1 MAYSLS
7 LSIDIMARSEKKS
20 NSGEEELEKM
30 RHSASH
36 VLAHAVLKKF
46 PKAKLGIGPAIE
58 NGFYYD
64 FDLPRPLTEEDINDI
79 EKEMKEIIK
88 KDLPFEQIM
97 RDRAE
102 LIAEYEIQDQGYK
115 IDLLKDIP
123 DEKLSTYV
131 TGNSEFMDL
140 CRGPHVKSTGEI
152 GAIAIDRVAGAY
164 WRGDENKPMLQRIY
178 GLAFP
183 TQEELE
189 AYLEHREELLKI
201 DHRKLG
207 KEMDLFSFHE
217 ESPGNA
223 FWHPK
228 GLKIFNTLIA
238 YWRKIH
244 EKEGYVEVRTPVFL
258 TRDTWERSGHLQNYA
273 EKMYL
278 ARTFDSD
285 EFNYAAKPMNCN
297 GGILIYKNT
306 QRSYRDLPLRMG
318 EIGVVHRYESSGE
331 THGLLRVREF
341 TQDDAHIYC
350 TPDQIKDELKGVI
363 RMCKEFYSTFGLEID
378 HMEFSTRPEN
388 SVGTDEMWERAEAI
402 MSEVM
407 KEDDIE
413 DQINEGDGA
422 FYGPKFDF
430 HLKDSMGRT
439 WQCGTI
445 QLDFAQ
451 PENFDL
457 EYIDESG
464 NKVRPTMIHRVL
476 YGSVERFIGILLEN
490 YGGVLPVWISP
501 EPVRI
506 IPIAERHED
515 FADDIAKVLK
525 KDGVYAS
532 ADSRGETM
540 QSRIRDAEL
549 EKIPYVLVIG
559 DKEVDNDT
567 VSVRPHGKKDTGMV
581 SVGEFRTLIKQEIKN
596 KKHAETK

>member
-1 MAYSLS
+1 MLS
-7 LSIDIMARSEKKS
+7 TMPKS
-20 NSGEEELEKM
+20 QNNPNENHEDELEKM

-64 FDLPRPLTEEDINDI
+64 FDLPRPLEDKDIDEI

-88 KDLPFEQIM
+88 KDLPFNQIM
-97 RDRAE
+97 REREE

-115 IDLLKDIP
+115 LDLLKDIP
-123 DEKLSTYV
+123 DEHLSTYV
-131 TGNSEFMDL
+131 TGNNEFVDL
-140 CRGPHVKSTGEI
+140 CRGPHVESTGQI
-152 GAIAIDRVAGAY
+152 GAVAIDRIAGAY
-164 WRGDENKPMLQRIY
+164 WRGDEKKPMLQRIY

-183 TQEELE
+183 TKKELE
-189 AYLEHREELLKI
+189 EFLEHREELLKI

-207 KEMDLFSFHE
+207 KEMDLFSFHD
-217 ESPGNA
+217 ESPGCA

-228 GLKIFNTLIA
+228 GLKVFNSLIE
-238 YWRKIH
+238 YWREIH

-258 TRDTWERSGHLQNYA
+258 TRETWERSGHIQNFA

-278 ARTFDSD
+278 AKTFDAD
-285 EFNYAAKPMNCN
+285 EFNYAAKPMNCD
-297 GGILIYKNT
+297 GGVLIYMSSQK
-306 QRSYRDLPLRMG
+306 SYRDLPLRMG

-350 TPDQIKDELKGVI
+350 TPEQIKDELRGVI
-363 RMCKEFYSTFGLEID
+363 RMCMEFYATFGLEID
-378 HMEFSTRPEN
+378 HMEFSTRPDN
-388 SVGTDEMWERAEAI
+388 SVGTDEMWERAERI
-402 MSEVM
+402 MREVM

-413 DQINEGDGA
+413 DRINEGDGA

-457 EYIDESG
+457 EYIDENG
-464 NKVRPTMIHRVL
+464 EKVRPTMIHRVL
-476 YGSVERFIGILLEN
+476 YGSIERFIGILLEN
-490 YGGVLPVWISP
+490 YGGVLPAWIAP
-501 EPVRI
+501 EPARL
-506 IPIAERHED
+506 IPIADRHVE
-515 FADDIAKVLK
+515 FAESVAEKLK
-525 KDGVYAS
+525 KDGAYAS
-532 ADSRGETM
+532 VDSRGETM
-540 QSRIRDAEL
+540 QSRIRDAEM
-549 EKIPYVLVIG
+549 EKIPYILVVG

-581 SVGEFRTLIKQEIKN
+581 SVDEFRTLIKEEIRN
-596 KKHAETK
+596 KEHAAD

>member
-1 MAYSLS
+1 MM
-7 LSIDIMARSEKKS
+7 SISENKANTS
-20 NSGEEELEKM
+20 DEELEVM

-36 VLAHAVLKKF
+36 VLAQAVLKKF

-64 FDLPRPLTEEDINDI
+64 FDLSEPLTEEDIKDI

-88 KDLPFEQIM
+88 RNLPITQVM
-97 RDRAE
+97 RDRDE

-131 TGNSEFMDL
+131 TGNNEFIDL

-152 GAIAIDRVAGAY
+152 GVIAIDRVAGAY
-164 WRGDENKPMLQRIY
+164 WRGDEKKPMLQRIY

-183 TQEELE
+183 TKEELDT
-189 AYLEHREELLKI
+189 YLEHREELLQI

-228 GLKIFNTLIA
+228 GLKIFNTLVE
-238 YWRKIH
+238 YWRKVH

-258 TRDTWERSGHLQNYA
+258 TRDVWERSGHLRNYA

-297 GGILIYKNT
+297 GGILIYKNN

-363 RMCKEFYSTFGLEID
+363 RLCKEFYTTFGLEID

-388 SVGTDEMWERAEAI
+388 SVGTDEMWERAESI
-402 MSEVM
+402 MTEVM
-407 KEDDIE
+407 KEDEIE

-457 EYIDESG
+457 EYVDENG
-464 NKVRPTMIHRVL
+464 EKVRPTMIHRVL

-490 YGGVLPVWISP
+490 NGGVLPVWISP

-506 IPIAERHED
+506 IPIADRHEE
-515 FADDIAKVLK
+515 FAVQMVKRLK
-525 KDGVYAS
+525 KDGVHAS
-532 ADSRGETM
+532 IDSRGETM

-559 DKEVDNDT
+559 DKEVDNNA
-567 VSVRPHGKKDTGMV
+567 VSVRPHGRKDTGMV
-581 SVGEFRTLIKQEIKN
+581 SAEEFQTLIKMEIKN